1 MLKLLKME
9 IGMQMT
15 GQRSDASTV
24 DRDGDGL
31 WGGGGPREASS
42 VRLQQSANRR
52 YNLEWRHFTLIWS
65 LTRNI

>member
-31 WGGGGPREASS
+31 WGGGGPRAASS
-42 VRLQQSANRR
+42 VRAMYCTSTKRQQK
-52 YNLEWRHFTLIWS
+52 I
-65 LTRNI
+65 

>member
-1 MLKLLKME
+1 ME

-31 WGGGGPREASS
+31 WGGGVPEKPLLLGP
-42 VRLQQSANRR
+42 VL
-52 YNLEWRHFTLIWS
+52 HFNKAPTEDI
-65 LTRNI
+65 T